1 MTFDYAKEET
11 PNGIKISSG
20 LIDIN
25 RSVYDT
31 HFCSD
36 RTCIFSMI

>member
-11 PNGIKISSG
+11 PNGMTISSG

-25 RSVYDT
+25 GSVCDS
-31 HFCSD
+31 HFSALELVY
-36 RTCIFSMI
+36 FS